1 MSTPLKLAL
10 VGLDTSHVE
19 AFAKL
24 LHDTSHPYHVPGA
37 RISAAYPGVP
47 SQDFALS
54 RDRVEGYTAKLRDE
68 FGVTI
73 VGSEEEAAA
82 AADAIPLE
90 SVDGR
95 VHRGQLEKLV
105 RAGKPVFVDK
115 PFALSSV
122 DAEAM
127 VAAAAVHGAPL
138 MSCSALRYAQGFL
151 DAMADDSKGA
161 IIGADFYGPMSIEP
175 TQPGFFWYGI
185 HTAEM
190 LVAALGPEIAAVRV
204 SGNEDHDFLVAEF
217 RDGRIGT
224 LRGNRKGNGTFGG
237 VLHREK
243 GSTFIDVYAHPKPY
257 YAGLLENIMTLCRT
271 GVSPVPAA
279 ETLAIVRLL
288 EEANR
293 LREPG
298 ATAAT

>member
-24 LHDTSHPYHVPGA
+24 LHDPSHQYHVPGA
-37 RISAAYPGVP
+37 RIVAAYPGIP

-54 RDRVEGYTAKLRDE
+54 RDRVEGYTRKLRDE
-68 FGVTI
+68 FGIPI
-73 VGSEEEAAA
+73 VSNEEEAAA
-82 AADAIPLE
+82 AADAVLLE

-95 VHRGQLEKLV
+95 VHRAQLEKLV
-105 RAGKPVFVDK
+105 RAGKPVYVDK
-115 PFALSSV
+115 PFALSST

-127 VAAAAVHGAPL
+127 FAAAAAHGVPL
-138 MSCSALRYAQGFL
+138 MSSSALRYAQGFV
-151 DAMADDSKGA
+151 DALADGSKGA
-161 IIGADFYGPMSIEP
+161 LIGADFYGPMSIEP

-190 LVAALGPEIAAVRV
+190 LVAALGPDIAAVRV
-204 SGNEDHDFLVAEF
+204 ASNEDHDLLVAEF

-243 GSTFIDVYAHPKPY
+243 GSSFIDVYAHPKPY

-298 ATAAT
+298 TTPAA